1 MFHLGCW
8 YHFKYNEIFLG
19 ERNFKFIESERN
31 TAIGLHM
38 FTVHPLYPASL
49 NAAKNGWICIFI
61 YDTFVIMCNKC
72 NKINRQTAI
81 WGRFSLIYLSDIDLI
96 KITCNNGHFPM
107 DMLEQDE
114 IIDNLRRV
122 ELYWILYNFNKIIT
136 PAWYLRETYSSFLRQ
151 LVTPGLSWVTLL
163 GERALILYSSLIS

>member
-1 MFHLGCW
+1 
-8 YHFKYNEIFLG
+8 
-19 ERNFKFIESERN
+19 
-31 TAIGLHM
+31 M
-38 FTVHPLYPASL
+38 FTVHPLYPVSL

-61 YDTFVIMCNKC
+61 YDTFVIMCNKR

-122 ELYWILYNFNKIIT
+122 ELYWIYTTSI
-136 PAWYLRETYSSFLRQ
+136 RSSHL
-151 LVTPGLSWVTLL
+151 LDTL
-163 GERALILYSSLIS
+163 EKHTAASFVS

>member
-1 MFHLGCW
+1 
-8 YHFKYNEIFLG
+8 
-19 ERNFKFIESERN
+19 
-31 TAIGLHM
+31 
-38 FTVHPLYPASL
+38 
-49 NAAKNGWICIFI
+49 
-61 YDTFVIMCNKC
+61 
-72 NKINRQTAI
+72 
-81 WGRFSLIYLSDIDLI
+81 
-96 KITCNNGHFPM
+96 M

-151 LVTPGLSWVTLL
+151 LVTFGLSWVTLL